1 VEVIFMGSTFY
12 DGGGFCLILIV
23 SSFFFPSLLCFVV
36 HIPSKP
42 IVENLMHVKVIE

>member
-1 VEVIFMGSTFY
+1 MSSTFMMVAAFALCLLFPL
-12 DGGGFCLILIV
+12 FCFV
-23 SSFFFPSLLCFVV
+23 FFPSLLCFVV